1 MSQNNLNQQKGIVL
15 LGFVIFIVMGV
26 LAYYL
31 NTLSVVEIK
40 QQQLEVTSKALQ
52 QAKQAL
58 ISYALV
64 YGDIDGDGDTII
76 DFPGEYGF
84 LPCPDYNDN
93 GVVPEGSEDQFLC
106 GEQDEPKIGFFP
118 WKSLGIPVLKDS
130 SGTCLLYAVS
140 GSYKNETDP
149 DPKKTMMLNEDSN
162 GMFQVVDQTGTIIQ
176 GADPEDRVV
185 AIIIAPGKALDGQIR
200 NNTAG
205 TFCGRD
211 YVNYNAYLDNAALD
225 IGGVVD
231 NSDVSVGA
239 VTIDQFIHATA
250 QSIADTNP
258 SPYNDRFVTITREEI
273 WSAIRLRSDFS
284 PKMIDLTEALS
295 LCLESYAATN
305 TNNQLPWP
313 SPIALADY
321 RVNGNY
327 DDHADETQG
336 YAGRFP
342 FVINNSKGP
351 TGNSGSDELFANAG
365 CNNITVP
372 TSGAI
377 VDLQT
382 PGSEY
387 RRLWENWKDHFFYA
401 VSKDYAPDS
410 ILAPATCGTCIKV
423 DGIERS
429 AMVIFSGT
437 RQGNQT
443 RNETI
448 AALDDDTKS
457 DFSSYMENGN
467 EGEFP
472 DEDGDGEYFTN
483 IANEFSYCLNH
494 ASPPS
499 AVSC

>member
-1 MSQNNLNQQKGIVL
+1 MSRNNLNQQKGIVL
-15 LGFVIFIVMGV
+15 LGFAIFVIMGV

-64 YGDIDGDGDTII
+64 YGDIDGADADALI

-84 LPCPDYNDN
+84 LPCPDYNDDALAEGVEDN
-93 GVVPEGSEDQFLC
+93 GTCLGERVPVLGY
-106 GEQDEPKIGFFP
+106 FP
-118 WKSLGIPVLKDS
+118 WRTLDVPALKDS
-130 SGTCLLYAVS
+130 SGTCLMYAVS
-140 GSYKNETDP
+140 GEYKN
-149 DPKKTMMLNEDSN
+149 KAINKTKMLNEDSN
-162 GMFQVVDQTGTIIQ
+162 GLFQIINQAGNVIQ
-176 GADPEDRVV
+176 GANPEDRVV
-185 AIIIAPGKALDGQIR
+185 AIVFAPGKAVDSQNR
-200 NNTAG
+200 NFLNT
-205 TFCGRD
+205 TLCGRD
-211 YVNYNAYLDNAALD
+211 YDNSSAYLEV
-225 IGGVVD
+225 GGGAD
-231 NSDVSVGA
+231 NSDVSADA

-258 SPYNDRFVTITREEI
+258 NPYNDRFVTITREEI

-284 PKMIDLTEALS
+284 RKMIDLTEALS

-313 SPIALADY
+313 SPITLADY

-327 DDHADETQG
+327 DDHVDETQG

-351 TGNSGSDELFANAG
+351 TGNPGSDELFVNAG

-410 ILAPATCGTCIKV
+410 IVVPATCGTCITV
-423 DGIERS
+423 DATERS

-437 RQGNQT
+437 RQGVQT
-443 RNETI
+443 RNEPI
-448 AALDDDTKS
+448 PALLDAGTKFDIS
-457 DFSSYMENGN
+457 NYMENGN
-467 EGEFP
+467 EAVFLVGSG
-472 DEDGDGEYFTN
+472 DGDYFTN
-483 IANEFSYCLNH
+483 TANEFSYCLSH
-494 ASPPS
+494 ASPPN
-499 AVSC
+499 AVPC